1 MDLKT
6 AINEVI
12 PNSAKLQL
20 KELLAKFEDAVPT
33 EPAPAVTEPMP
44 VAVEVKTKDGL
55 IFTAEALEV
64 GKEIKQIT
72 DGGVIDVLDNTY
84 EMETGEV
91 VTVTGGVIAEIVA
104 APTVEEVAPVEVI
117 NPEVSELKQT
127 VARLTEMVA
136 NMSAQLK
143 EQHNAIKVTLSAVN
157 SIVSQP
163 AGEPKQKPNILFGIK
178 SKQIENLNKINK
190 NK

>member
-20 KELLAKFEDAVPT
+20 KELLAKFEDAVPM
-33 EPAPAVTEPMP
+33 EPAPAMTEPMP

-55 IFTAEALEV
+55 IFTTEALEV

-84 EMETGEV
+84 EMESGEV
-91 VTVTGGVIAEIVA
+91 VTVTGGVIAEIVE
-104 APTVEEVAPVEVI
+104 APTVEEVAPVEVV

-143 EQHNAIKVTLSAVN
+143 EQHSAIKVTLSAVN
-157 SIVSQP
+157 SIIEQP
-163 AGEPKQKPNILFGIK
+163 AGEPKEKPNILFGIK

-190 NK
+190 NN

>member
-20 KELLAKFEDAVPT
+20 KELLAKFEDAVPM

-55 IFTAEALEV
+55 IFTTEALEV

-84 EMETGEV
+84 EMESGEV

-104 APTVEEVAPVEVI
+104 APTVEEVAPVEVV

-143 EQHNAIKVTLSAVN
+143 EQHAAIKVTLSAVN
-157 SIVSQP
+157 SIVSHP
-163 AGEPKQKPNILFGIK
+163 ASEPKQKPNILFGIK